1 MKERFARYRKYFST
15 QKLWEKL
22 KNNSKRLGVKT
33 IAYVLILYYV
43 MQKDDV
49 PAKDKTLILGSL
61 GYFILPT
68 DFLPDFLIAGYTDDM
83 IALIFAVKSCVSYI
97 DDDIKIKIME
107 KLKGWFDLPDDY
119 LIELISKIK

>member
-61 GYFILPT
+61 GK
-68 DFLPDFLIAGYTDDM
+68 M
-83 IALIFAVKSCVSYI
+83 K
-97 DDDIKIKIME
+97 
-107 KLKGWFDLPDDY
+107 
-119 LIELISKIK
+119 